1 MPGHGNLMHRLPL
14 TLLPSI
20 SLPFSSTST
29 GCTPGRGR
37 VAKLGF
43 VLVMPASGDIMMPPV
58 SVCHQ
63 VSTIG
68 QRFLPMCSSN
78 QCHASSFIGSP
89 TEPNFFSELRSW
101 LSTLSK
107 PKLISERM
115 AVGAVYKI
123 LTLYLSTIS
132 QKRPQSGQVGMP
144 SNISVVAPC
153 ESGPYTM

>member
-1 MPGHGNLMHRLPL
+1 
-14 TLLPSI
+14 
-20 SLPFSSTST
+20 
-29 GCTPGRGR
+29 
-37 VAKLGF
+37 
-43 VLVMPASGDIMMPPV
+43 MPASGDIMIPPV

-68 QRFLPMCSSN
+68 QRFLPICSSN

-89 TEPNFFSELRSW
+89 TEPNFLSELRS
-101 LSTLSK
+101 LPCSGSS

-115 AVGAVYKI
+115 AVGAVYNM

-132 QKRPQSGQVGMP
+132 QTLPASGQVGIP

-153 ESGPYTM
+153 DKGPYTI